1 MSSNIESSLKS
12 VDDIPRQITGKGRKL
27 LEQYV
32 NGEINK
38 GEGCNK
44 VTKELCDLMCEM
56 RNIGMSGKQIANEL
70 EIVTTNAVYYH
81 TRGDCTHE
89 KSDKITYSECGWMRV
104 KSRKGAQTKTL
115 AVLYDTTI
123 RTVQTHLSGDCSH
136 EDGIEPVDPELR
148 YENYKAKI

>member
-1 MSSNIESSLKS
+1 MSSDVQSSLKS

-27 LEQYV
+27 LEEYIQK
-32 NGEINK
+32 EINQ
-38 GEGCNK
+38 GAGCNK
-44 VTKELCDLMCEM
+44 VTKELCNLMCEM
-56 RNIGMSGKQIANEL
+56 RDAGMSGQRIANQL
-70 EIVTTNAVYYH
+70 DVVSTNAVYYH

-115 AVLYDTTI
+115 SILYDTTV

-136 EDGIEPVDPELR
+136 DDGIEPVDSELR
-148 YENYKAKI
+148 YENYKAKL